1 MAAAFIAAPALSR
14 FAARHFEA
22 LRQLFAEAPAIAFL
36 HVRADRVET
45 AHLLLDQ
52 LSASIIL
59 AQDFRI
65 HPKVVEQLPGQ
76 PINSKVLQTIAHGT
90 QHADRCGTSQFALH
104 PSRVTR
110 HASPVTRHP
119 PPVTRH
125 PSPVTHHASRIT
137 HHASLVTRHPPRR
150 LRVFS
155 LDNFFCPA
163 RESLQFPFH
172 HACARISCFRKKAAT
187 ELNKH
192 SRNHGLRGGHG
203 PPETLP
209 GYRVRRRGEPHGI
222 SHASQLPD
230 SG

>member
-1 MAAAFIAAPALSR
+1 MPTDAGRVNSR
-14 FAARHFEA
+14 STRH
-22 LRQLFAEAPAIAFL
+22 
-36 HVRADRVET
+36 
-45 AHLLLDQ
+45 
-52 LSASIIL
+52 ASL
-59 AQDFRI
+59 
-65 HPKVVEQLPGQ
+65 
-76 PINSKVLQTIAHGT
+76 
-90 QHADRCGTSQFALH
+90 
-104 PSRVTR
+104 VTR
-110 HASPVTRHP
+110 HPSPVTRHP

-125 PSPVTHHASRIT
+125 PSPVTRHPSPVTRHPPPATRHPSPVTRHPPPVT
-137 HHASLVTRHPPRR
+137 RHPPPATRHPPRR